1 MKIIKHDV
9 ISKNFDGR
17 GNCWGTLARLPDG
30 RIGAAWSGG
39 RMGHVCPFG
48 RLEMAYSTD
57 GKKFSMPS
65 IVFDSL
71 LDDRDAGLTAWGDKT
86 VLTTFNNR
94 VAMQRNSLKGAD
106 TFWAVEPALRG
117 LAENHLN
124 RISPEYEEKYLG
136 SLLFIS
142 DDGETFGD
150 FIKLPISAPHG
161 PIGLKNGTL
170 FYVGHPFEKNIPWN
184 GATLQE
190 DIYVM
195 QTVDGKN
202 WSEPM
207 AIAKGEDCKNFLL
220 CEPNVVECENGD
232 ILLSARVHLNVND
245 GYTHLG
251 IALSRSTDGGKT
263 FTPFTMTSFEGA
275 PPHILKLKNG
285 KLVLT
290 YSRRIMPKKICA
302 RISEDNGYTWGE
314 EYSLIDLSDYVD
326 MGYPSSVELD
336 DGTILT
342 AYYASNHYVDKNPD
356 NPAKFACV
364 TWEI

>member
-17 GNCWGTLARLPDG
+17 GNCWGTVARLPDG

-48 RLEMAYSTD
+48 RLEMATSVD
-57 GKKFSMPS
+57 GNKFTMPS

-71 LDDRDAGLTAWGDKT
+71 LDDRDAGLTAWGDKV

-94 VAMQRNSLKGAD
+94 SAMQRASLNGG
-106 TFWAVEPALRG
+106 FWVEEPALRG
-117 LAENHLN
+117 MAESHLN

-136 SLLFIS
+136 SLLLIS
-142 DDGETFGD
+142 DDGETFND
-150 FIKLPISAPHG
+150 FIKMPISAPHG
-161 PIGLKNGTL
+161 PIALKNGKL
-170 FYVGHPFEKNIPWN
+170 FYVGHPFDRNTHWN
-184 GATLQE
+184 GAPLKE

-195 QTVDGKN
+195 QTADGKN

-232 ILLSARVHLNVND
+232 ILLSARVHPD
-245 GYTHLG
+245 ATRGYDLLG

-263 FTPFTMTSFEGA
+263 FTPFEMTSFEGA

-302 RISEDNGYTWGE
+302 RVSEDNGYTWGE
-314 EYSLIDLSDYVD
+314 EYSLIDLSEYLD

-336 DGTILT
+336 DGKILT
-342 AYYASNHYVDKNPD
+342 AYYASNHYADKNPD

-364 TWEI
+364 TWEL